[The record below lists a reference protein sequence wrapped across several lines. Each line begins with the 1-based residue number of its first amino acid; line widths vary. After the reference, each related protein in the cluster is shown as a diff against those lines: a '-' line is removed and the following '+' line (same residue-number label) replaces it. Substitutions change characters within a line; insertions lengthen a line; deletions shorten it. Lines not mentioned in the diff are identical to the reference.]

1 MLRTLNNRL
10 TLALIL
16 ITTLVGGAALWVGQI
31 GMKLYYEE
39 LTQKLNQSIAMYV
52 TEEHKL
58 LETKLGSKAT
68 IEQLSHQAMV
78 INPVAEVYLL
88 NPDGS
93 INSHA
98 LPPEDIRHTH
108 VDLTPIQQFL
118 SGDHPFPLRGTDPRH
133 LDQQKIFSVSEVR
146 DRNNDT
152 LLGYLYVILGGQ
164 LYDQAQNSL
173 EWSYIR
179 SQSALAIALIVI
191 ASLAMGILMFHKL
204 TKPLAAL
211 TQKMNHFFRFGRE

>member
-31 GMKLYYEE
+31 SMKLYYEE

-98 LPPEDIRHTH
+98 LPPEDILHTH
-108 VDLTPIQQFL
+108 VDLTPIRQFL
-118 SGDHPFPLRGTDPRH
+118 GGEHPFPLRGTDPRNP
-133 LDQQKIFSVSEVR
+133 QCAR
-146 DRNNDT
+146 
-152 LLGYLYVILGGQ
+152 
-164 LYDQAQNSL
+164 
-173 EWSYIR
+173 
-179 SQSALAIALIVI
+179 QS
-191 ASLAMGILMFHKL
+191 
-204 TKPLAAL
+204 
-211 TQKMNHFFRFGRE
+211 